1 MSIVHICPLDKFIP
15 SFIEFVNENFDA
27 SEHTFWVYG
36 DLERYPI
43 ALQGNVNYLGKDLF
57 KSVKKTLMM
66 FKDIQRKDRVILHS
80 FHGIKMAALLM
91 FTPWVLKKCYWFMW
105 GGDLYQ
111 YQTGKRNLKWRLTE
125 LFRRPA
131 IKRMGN
137 FVTYIKGDYEL
148 AQEWYGCSGRLHE
161 CLMYTSNI
169 YKKNIIDGDVAA
181 PDGKKTIL
189 LGNSADPT
197 NNHFSAFD
205 ILETYKN
212 ENIEIVVPLSYG
224 VKSYAAEVV
233 TEGQRRF
240 GSKFVPLTDFMPFHQ
255 YLALLGKVD
264 IAVFNHNRQQA
275 MGNTI
280 SLLGLRKT
288 VFLNKGTTQ
297 WRFFEEKGIHVLELQ
312 KFSLVSLSEDEK
324 NDNEKK
330 IEAYF
335 SAENLTGQLGTVFG
349 S

>member
-36 DLERYPI
+36 DLERYRI
-43 ALQGNVNYLGKDLF
+43 ELQGNVNYLGEDLF
-57 KSVKKTLMM
+57 RSAKKTLMM

-91 FTPWVLKKCYWFMW
+91 LTPWVLKKCYWFMW

-137 FVTYIKGDYEL
+137 FVTYVKGDYAL
-148 AQEWYGCSGRLHE
+148 AKEWYGCSGRLHE

-169 YKKNIIDGDVAA
+169 YKKNIIDSDVAA
-181 PDGKKTIL
+181 TDGKKTIL

-212 ENIEIVVPLSYG
+212 ENIEIIVPLSYG
-224 VKSYAAEVV
+224 VKGYAAEVIA
-233 TEGQRRF
+233 EGQRRF
-240 GSKFVPLTDFMPFHQ
+240 GSKFVPLTDFMPFNQ
-255 YLALLGKVD
+255 YFSLLGKVD

-297 WRFFEEKGIHVLELQ
+297 WSFFEEKGIHVFDLQ
-312 KFSLVSLSEDEK
+312 RFSLVSLSEVEK

-335 SAENLTGQLGTVFG
+335 SAENLAGQLGAVF
-349 S
+349 SS